1 MSEPKKLL
9 IITYYWPPAGGP
21 GVQRWLKFVKYLPE
35 FNIQPIVYI
44 PENPTYPIIDEGL
57 QSEVSEKAIILKNKI
72 FEPYNL
78 ASFFGKSKTKKI
90 SSGIIPN
97 QKKQSLAEKFLLWVR
112 GNIFIPD
119 ARFLW
124 VKPSVS
130 YLKKY
135 IQENNIDTIVTS
147 GPPHSLHLIGL
158 ELKKE
163 LNVKWIAD
171 FRDPWTTIGY
181 HKALKLSSYAEKKH
195 KALEK
200 EVLNSADSIIV
211 TSKTTKTEFQDITS
225 KPIEVITNGYDIEK
239 IEKQPLDKKFSLAHI
254 GSFLSD
260 RNPRILWKALQELV
274 TENADFKT
282 DFQLKLIGAV
292 SQEVLDTITEFKLND
307 YVQNLGYVSHQEAVE
322 HQRKSQV
329 LLLIEINSKDTKS
342 IIPGKLFEYMVSER
356 PIIAIGPEGSDFA
369 EIITET
375 NTGVFFTYDE
385 KETRGEAE
393 LNGVKLKAL
402 LLKYYQEYQNNN
414 LKVHAVGLQQY
425 SRKSLTQKLVKL
437 I

>member
-1 MSEPKKLL
+1 LETEPKKLL

-21 GVQRWLKFVKYLPE
+21 GVQRWLKFVKYLPD

-44 PENPTYPIIDEGL
+44 PENPTYPIIDNGL
-57 QSEVSEKAIILKNKI
+57 ESEVSDKAIMLKNKI
-72 FEPYNL
+72 FEPYGL
-78 ASFFGKSKTKKI
+78 ASFFGKNKTKKI

-97 QKKQSLAEKFLLWVR
+97 QKKQSFLEKTLLWVR

-124 VKPSVS
+124 VKPSVK
-130 YLKKY
+130 YLTKY
-135 IQENNIDTIVTS
+135 IQENHIDTIVTS

-158 ELKKE
+158 QLKKD
-163 LNVKWIAD
+163 LGVKWFAD

-181 HKALKLSSYAEKKH
+181 HKALKLSSSAEKKH

-200 EVLNSADSIIV
+200 EVLNTADTIIV
-211 TSKTTKTEFQDITS
+211 TSKTTKTEFEAITT
-225 KPIEVITNGYDIEK
+225 KPIEVITNGYDVEK
-239 IEKQPLDKKFSLAHI
+239 VDKQPLDEKFTLAHI
-254 GSFLSD
+254 GSFLSE
-260 RNPRILWKALQELV
+260 RNPSILWKALKEL
-274 TENADFKT
+274 TSENKDFKN

-292 SQEVLDTITEFKLND
+292 SQEVLDAISEFKLND
-307 YVQNLGYVSHQEAVE
+307 FVLNLGYVSHQEAVE

-329 LLLIEINSKDTKS
+329 LLLIEINSEDTKS

-356 PIIAIGPEGSDFA
+356 PIVAIGPEGSDFA
-369 EIITET
+369 EIITKT

-385 KETRGEAE
+385 KE
-393 LNGVKLKAL
+393 KLKSL
-402 LLKYYQEYQNNN
+402 LLKYYQEYQQQN

-425 SRKSLTQKLVKL
+425 SRKSLTAQLSKLL
-437 I
+437 TQNS